1 MIEISIFGLLLGTL
15 TSALSVVLV
24 IVALTSTTY
33 VAMTLVT
40 AIRARLNAA
49 AIGGGA
55 LRQARLLGVSATVL
69 GAGVALVGL
78 RVGSAGS
85 GGELI
90 PTLSVIIAGAA
101 ALGSMAACARLSGAR
116 ALLALSEARAARALG
131 IAAAAHAETRLLEAQ
146 NQRRRDGDDLRG
158 EEAEAEA
165 ALIRLRSALHKLV
178 ETRDEIGGALDRG
191 GATLASDLAAE
202 YRRAQ
207 EEVKMKLELGER
219 ILAAAEAATFRLACN
234 APLRRL
240 VRRRPKEALLGIERL
255 DRDAGSGIPADA
267 SLEPAVIA
275 LSSFL
280 GEIREAR
287 EALDA
292 LERKRPADIEPHSEE
307 DPWYLAQQDLDALDD
322 AYTAVLSR
330 VEVVRVRRAAEAT
343 MEEVADAAG
352 AVSASAKGFTADQ
365 AEISDLA
372 TEVTRAETAVVMATP
387 VESDPGAI
395 TLALSRCTAA
405 LDLRS
410 GASLD
415 ELLKALRSIV

>member
-1 MIEISIFGLLLGTL
+1 MIEISIFGVLFGTL

-24 IVALTSTTY
+24 IVALTSVTY
-33 VAMTLVT
+33 VAMTLIT
-40 AIRARLNAA
+40 ALRTRAFAPEIA
-49 AIGGGA
+49 GGA
-55 LRQARLLGVSATVL
+55 LRRARLIGVSAAVHS
-69 GAGVALVGL
+69 AGVALFGL
-78 RVGSAGS
+78 LVGSAGS

-101 ALGSMAACARLSGAR
+101 ALGSMTAGARLFGAR
-116 ALLALSEARAARALG
+116 VGLSLKEARAARALG
-131 IAAAAHAETRLLEAQ
+131 RSAAAQAETRLLEAE
-146 NQRRRDGDDLRG
+146 NKRRHEGADLQD
-158 EEAEAEA
+158 EAAEAEA
-165 ALIRLRSALHKLV
+165 ALARLRSALQKLAA
-178 ETRDEIGGALDRG
+178 TRDEIAAALDQGGGA
-191 GATLASDLAAE
+191 LASDLSAE

-207 EEVKMKLELGER
+207 DEVKMKLEIGER

-255 DRDAGSGIPADA
+255 DTEKGSSLPEQA

-287 EALDA
+287 GALDA
-292 LERKRPADIEPHSEE
+292 LERKRPADIKPHSEE
-307 DPWYLAQQDLDALDD
+307 DAWYLAQQDLDALED
-322 AYTAVLSR
+322 AYAAVLSR

-352 AVSASAKGFTADQ
+352 ALSATAKGLSADQ
-365 AEISDLA
+365 AEISELA

-405 LDLRS
+405 LDRS
-410 GASLD
+410 DGASLD